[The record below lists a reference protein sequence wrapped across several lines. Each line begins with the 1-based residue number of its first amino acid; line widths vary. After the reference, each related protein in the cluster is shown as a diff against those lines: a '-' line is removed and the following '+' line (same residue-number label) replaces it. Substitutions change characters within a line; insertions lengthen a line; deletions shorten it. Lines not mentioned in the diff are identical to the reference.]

1 MRVQYPG
8 IPLALAWFGLSC
20 LPALPAS
27 LPVYRIT
34 TVAGSDLAGDG
45 GSALAAQISQPEGM
59 VLDPAGNLY
68 IADAANHRVRKVNPA
83 GIISTVAG
91 NGHPGFGGDN
101 GPASASQ
108 LNQPYDL
115 ALDAAGN
122 LYIADFGNQRVR
134 AIGPNGNITTV
145 AGNGPSG
152 TNADGGP
159 ATSALLLGPRNLA
172 TDPAG
177 NLYISEF
184 DGHRVRRVSPD
195 GTIATV
201 AGLGIAGFGGDG
213 GPATAAQLAYPAG
226 LALDGAG
233 NLYIVDSAN
242 VRIRKVLA
250 GAATISTICTQQSFG
265 MPYIQLTGIAAS
277 PAGIL
282 FIPETGNSFVW
293 QLSPAG
299 ALTLFAG
306 APGDGA
312 YTGDGRFALQTALN
326 LPVQVALDSAGDLY
340 IAETR
345 RVRCVSAAT
354 GILNTAA
361 GNGVFGFSG
370 DGASA
375 TLAVLNT
382 PTGLASNNASLY
394 IADENNQRV
403 RALAPGGSIATV
415 AGDGG
420 PSNTG
425 DGLPAVNASLAR
437 PDALAF
443 DSTGNLYIAEQ
454 QANRVRRVDP
464 SGIIST
470 FAGSGLVGGFGS
482 EGSLAVLTPLN
493 APQGVAADLAGNV
506 YISDT
511 NNDRV
516 LRIDPS
522 GDFHTVAG
530 TGTPGSAGDGT
541 PLGELYGPT
550 GLALDHAGNL
560 YIADTSNHRVRM
572 LTPAGI
578 LATVAGTGVTGF
590 AGDGG
595 AAAAAQLSYPSALAV
610 DAAGNLYIADT
621 GNNRIR
627 ILTPDGI
634 IATIAGTG
642 VAAFNGE
649 TGLALQIALDNPGG
663 LALDAQGDLFIADTG
678 NNRVR
683 ELSVSQTVVTPPQ
696 LVAVTIASSASL
708 LPGPLAPGEIF
719 SIFSATGGL
728 GPSAAASGAFGS
740 AGTLA
745 TTLAG
750 VQVLFNS
757 IAAPLFYAQANQ
769 INAQVPCEMAGQ
781 TSAQMLILFQG
792 AAVASMQVPL
802 ADANP
807 ALFTLGNGVG
817 NAVAV
822 NPDGSIN
829 SAQNPAPRGS
839 IVVLYATGEGQ
850 TSPTG
855 VTGQPAAAPYPL
867 PVLPVSLTIGGIEA
881 DVLFAAEAPGFVG
894 LLQINVQIP
903 SGFVPTGDLPV
914 VLSVGTNPSPPTVTI
929 AVN

>member
-1 MRVQYPG
+1 MEGDIGRSRHDAATIRPVSARTAGPQVARRRRWPALLAAVVVAASVLG
-8 IPLALAWFGLSC
+8 IPRAASASTAAGTDVSTVVGGTGTGPGTAIAQDPVSLAEAGNG
-20 LPALPAS
+20 S
-27 LPVYRIT
+27 LDI
-34 TVAGSDLAGDG
+34 GDG
-45 GSALAAQISQPEGM
+45 TTMVVRSLAPSGTE
-59 VLDPAGNLY
+59 
-68 IADAANHRVRKVNPA
+68 
-83 GIISTVAG
+83 STVAC
-91 NGHPGFGGDN
+91 
-101 GPASASQ
+101 
-108 LNQPYDL
+108 
-115 ALDAAGN
+115 AGN
-122 LYIADFGNQRVR
+122 I
-134 AIGPNGNITTV
+134 
-145 AGNGPSG
+145 
-152 TNADGGP
+152 
-159 ATSALLLGPRNLA
+159 ATSG
-172 TDPAG
+172 
-177 NLYISEF
+177 Y
-184 DGHRVRRVSPD
+184 
-195 GTIATV
+195 
-201 AGLGIAGFGGDG
+201 GGDG
-213 GPATAAQLAYPAG
+213 GPATDASCNTPEG
-226 LALDGAG
+226 LVADGAAG
-233 NLYIVDSAN
+233 TLLADNQN
-242 VRIRKVLA
+242 NRVRLV
-250 GAATISTICTQQSFG
+250 AATSGTRFG
-265 MPYIQLTGIAAS
+265 QA
-277 PAGIL
+277 
-282 FIPETGNSFVW
+282 V
-293 QLSPAG
+293 
-299 ALTLFAG
+299 
-306 APGDGA
+306 
-312 YTGDGRFALQTALN
+312 TA
-326 LPVQVALDSAGDLY
+326 
-340 IAETR
+340 
-345 RVRCVSAAT
+345 
-354 GILNTAA
+354 
-361 GNGVFGFSG
+361 
-370 DGASA
+370 
-375 TLAVLNT
+375 
-382 PTGLASNNASLY
+382 
-394 IADENNQRV
+394 
-403 RALAPGGSIATV
+403 GSIATV